1 MLTERYK
8 LKFNRHKTLSKVG
21 VLSFLFVLTVG
32 LSARTYYED
41 PIPTGSFQLVYPANF
56 GNRINV
62 PADNPTTKQGV
73 YLGRLLFY
81 ETALSA
87 NNKLSCSSCHRQ
99 EKAFTDGKAL
109 SEGVDHVLST
119 RNSMSLV
126 NLLWT
131 RKLFWDGRAASLED
145 QAATP
150 LSNPHEM
157 GQSLTIS
164 AQKLS
169 RIQSYPALFRLVY
182 GDTLINGD
190 RIVKSIAQFER
201 TLISANSRYD
211 QYLRNAYQP
220 NEQELKGMALFNQFP
235 QPEKGIR
242 GANCAH
248 CHGGAKT
255 YMELF
260 HNNGLDS
267 IPKDAGI
274 ETLTGLPADRGRFK
288 VPTLRNIALT
298 APYMHDGRFKILEEV
313 IDHYSEHIKQSASLS
328 SFLQGE
334 SNEIGGTS
342 LKLLPEEKKELL
354 AFLNMLTDSVFISNP
369 SFSNP
374 HLRITTNK

>member
-1 MLTERYK
+1 MKLNRY
-8 LKFNRHKTLSKVG
+8 TSLSKVG
-21 VLSFLFVLTVG
+21 VLAFLFSLTIG
-32 LSARTYYED
+32 LSAWTYYED

-87 NNKLSCSSCHRQ
+87 GNKLSCSSCHRQ

-119 RNSMSLV
+119 RNSMSLA

-131 RKLFWDGRAASLED
+131 RKFFWDGRAASLEE

-169 RIQSYPALFRLVY
+169 RIQSYPALFKLVY

-190 RIVKSIAQFER
+190 RIVKAIAQFER

-220 NEQELKGMALFNQFP
+220 NELEQKGMALFNQFP

-267 IPKDAGI
+267 IPKDEGI

-298 APYMHDGRFKILEEV
+298 APYMHDGRFKTMEEV
-313 IDHYSEHIKQSASLS
+313 IDHYSDHIKQSASLS

-342 LKLLPEEKKELL
+342 LKLLPEEKKELI
-354 AFLNMLTDSVFISNP
+354 AFLNMLTDSTFISNP
-369 SFSNP
+369 AFSNP
-374 HLRITTNK
+374 RLRIASNK

>member
-1 MLTERYK
+1 VRTERYK
-8 LKFNRHKTLSKVG
+8 LKFNRYTSLCKAG
-21 VLSFLFVLTVG
+21 VLSFLLALTAG
-32 LSARTYYED
+32 LSAWTYYED
-41 PIPTGSFQLVYPANF
+41 LIPTGPFQLVYPANF

-62 PADNPTTKQGV
+62 PADNHTTKQGV

-87 NNKLSCSSCHRQ
+87 NNKLSCASCHQQ
-99 EKAFTDGKAL
+99 EKAFTDGIAL
-109 SEGVDHVLST
+109 SEGVDHVFST

-131 RKLFWDGRAASLED
+131 RKFFWDGRAGSLED
-145 QAATP
+145 QAAIP

-157 GQSLTIS
+157 GQSLTVS

-169 RIQSYPALFRLVY
+169 QIQSYPALFKLVY

-190 RIVKSIAQFER
+190 RIVKAIAQFER

-211 QYLRNAYQP
+211 QYLRKAYQP
-220 NEQELKGMALFNQFP
+220 NQQELKGMALFNQSP

-274 ETLTGLPADRGRFK
+274 ESLTGLPADRGRFK

-298 APYMHDGRFKILEEV
+298 APYMHDGRFKTLDEV
-313 IDHYSEHIKQSASLS
+313 IDHYSDHIKQSASLS

-334 SNEIGGTS
+334 SNEIGSQS
-342 LKLLPEEKKELL
+342 LKLLPEEKKELI
-354 AFLNMLTDSVFISNP
+354 AFLNMLTDSAFISNP
-369 SFSNP
+369 KFSNP
-374 HLRITTNK
+374 HLIIAHK